1 MQQKERRSGAEW
13 KSGSISRKR
22 IQMKKKNLYSEIL
35 RLAIPI
41 ILEQMATILLGVV
54 NTIMVGQ
61 LGKEAVAAVGNV
73 DTLSRCIFPIFA
85 GIGVGATIL
94 IAQAIGKKR
103 EEEACDITKQALYA
117 GFLLAILITGV
128 LIATRRQVL
137 YLLLGHTEESVM
149 QLAGIYYRITILSY
163 PFMFVYYVI
172 NGVLRGS
179 GDTKTPLAVTVIMN
193 VINAAMSYLLIYG
206 VSLPDFGVEIDG
218 LGVTGAAIAITI
230 ARVFGAAMNVCIL
243 LRGKNTIRLKQWNK
257 WKINTGIFGAI
268 LKTGIPYGL
277 EQFALQTGKLVLQV
291 IINGMGTVAIAANTI
306 GMSIMSVC
314 NNFGYGF
321 NLAAVTLVGQAIGA
335 GKPEKAHTYTKGILK
350 MNLLAMSAISALII
364 LFAPKL
370 FALYTDDGKVIACGV
385 DIIRIYAFSQP
396 FLAIDHVLGG
406 SLRGAGDTRYPMITT
421 FIGVWLLRLVFGYIL
436 GVLLHMGIRGVWIAM
451 TVDLAIR
458 SVLYFLRYR
467 KGYLK
472 NRNDGGA

>member
-1 MQQKERRSGAEW
+1 
-13 KSGSISRKR
+13 
-22 IQMKKKNLYSEIL
+22 MKKKNVYREIL

-103 EEEACDITKQALYA
+103 EDEACDITKQALYA
-117 GFLLAILITGV
+117 GFLLAILITLV
-128 LIATRRQVL
+128 LIITRREVIG
-137 YLLLGHTEESVM
+137 LLLGHTEETVIE
-149 QLAGIYYRITILSY
+149 LAGIYYRITILSY
-163 PFMFVYYVI
+163 PFMFIYYAI
-172 NGVLRGS
+172 NGVMRGS
-179 GDTKTPLAVTVIMN
+179 GNTRTPLAVTVIMN
-193 VINAAMSYLLIYG
+193 IINAVMGYLLIYG
-206 VSLPDFGVEIDG
+206 VSLNVFGISRKISG

-230 ARVFGAAMNVCIL
+230 ARVFGAAMNLYIL
-243 LRGKNTIRLKQWNK
+243 VRGKNVIRLKQWNQ
-257 WKINTGIFGAI
+257 WKINTGIFTEI

-291 IINGMGTVAIAANTI
+291 VINGMGTVAIAANTI

-314 NNFGYGF
+314 INFGYGF
-321 NLAAVTLVGQAIGA
+321 NLAAVTLVGQAMGA

-350 MNLLAMSAISALII
+350 MNILAMSAISVVII
-364 LFAPKL
+364 AFASQL
-370 FALYTDDGKVIACGV
+370 FALYTDDSKVIACGA

-436 GVLLHMGIRGVWIAM
+436 GVLFDMGIRGVWIAM
-451 TVDLAIR
+451 TIDLAIR
-458 SVLYFLRYR
+458 SVLYFVRYKRGSWR
-467 KGYLK
+467 KV
-472 NRNDGGA
+472 NNGGV

>member
-1 MQQKERRSGAEW
+1 MR
-13 KSGSISRKR
+13 
-22 IQMKKKNLYSEIL
+22 KKNVYREIL

-94 IAQAIGKKR
+94 IAQAIGKER
-103 EEEACDITKQALYA
+103 EDEACDITKQALYA
-117 GFLLAILITGV
+117 GFLLAILITLILIITRKAV
-128 LIATRRQVL
+128 LG
-137 YLLLGHTEESVM
+137 LLLGHTEETVIG
-149 QLAGIYYRITILSY
+149 LAGIYYRITILSY
-163 PFMFVYYVI
+163 PFMFIYYVI
-172 NGVLRGS
+172 NGVMRGS
-179 GDTKTPLAVTVIMN
+179 GNTRTPLAVTVIMN
-193 VINAAMSYLLIYG
+193 IINAVMSYFLIYG
-206 VSLPDFGVEIDG
+206 ISLNIFGINRKIAG
-218 LGVTGAAIAITI
+218 LGVIGAAIAITI
-230 ARVFGAAMNVCIL
+230 ARVFGAAMNLYIL
-243 LRGKNTIRLKQWNK
+243 VRGKNVIRLKQWHQ
-257 WKINTGIFGAI
+257 WKINTGIFAEI

-291 IINGMGTVAIAANTI
+291 VINGMGTVAIAANTI

-314 NNFGYGF
+314 INFGYGF

-350 MNLLAMSAISALII
+350 MNILAMSAISAMII
-364 LFAPKL
+364 AFASKI
-370 FALYTDDGKVIACGV
+370 FALYTDDSNVIACGV

-406 SLRGAGDTRYPMITT
+406 SLRGAGDTKYPMITT

-436 GVLLHMGIRGVWIAM
+436 GVAFNMGIRGVWIAM
-451 TVDLAIR
+451 TIDLAIR
-458 SVLYFLRYR
+458 SVLYFVRYR
-467 KGYLK
+467 KG
-472 NRNDGGA
+472 NWRNVNNGGV

>member
-1 MQQKERRSGAEW
+1 MR
-13 KSGSISRKR
+13 
-22 IQMKKKNLYSEIL
+22 KKNVYREIL

-94 IAQAIGKKR
+94 IAQAIGK
-103 EEEACDITKQALYA
+103 EHEDEACDITKQALYA
-117 GFLLAILITGV
+117 GFLLAILITLILIITRKAV
-128 LIATRRQVL
+128 LG
-137 YLLLGHTEESVM
+137 LLLGHTEETVIG
-149 QLAGIYYRITILSY
+149 LAGIYYRITILSY
-163 PFMFVYYVI
+163 PFMFIYYVI
-172 NGVLRGS
+172 NGVMRGS
-179 GDTKTPLAVTVIMN
+179 GNTRTPLLVTVIMN
-193 VINAAMSYLLIYG
+193 IINAVMSYFLIYG
-206 VSLPDFGVEIDG
+206 ISLNRFGINRKIAG

-230 ARVFGAAMNVCIL
+230 ARVFGAAMNLYIL
-243 LRGKNTIRLKQWNK
+243 VRGKNVIRLKHWNQWK
-257 WKINTGIFGAI
+257 MNTGIFAEI

-291 IINGMGTVAIAANTI
+291 VINGMGTVAIAANTI

-314 NNFGYGF
+314 INFGYGF

-350 MNLLAMSAISALII
+350 MNILAMSAISAMII
-364 LFAPKL
+364 AFASKI
-370 FALYTDDGKVIACGV
+370 FALYTDDSNVIACGV

-406 SLRGAGDTRYPMITT
+406 SLRGAGDTKYPMITT

-436 GVLLHMGIRGVWIAM
+436 GVVFDMGIRGVWIAM
-451 TVDLAIR
+451 TIDLAIR
-458 SVLYFLRYR
+458 SVLYFARYR
-467 KGYLK
+467 KG
-472 NRNDGGA
+472 NWRNVNNGGV